1 MFGQSLMLQ
10 SSTFL
15 DKEYI
20 LISSRYQLH
29 PASTTTQCPSGNTD
43 AHSQKKFTENKKPRY
58 SEKFL
63 VAATLTPPRQ
73 HQKSNI
79 SRKQRLQEGNSAL
92 TPSSS
97 DHRS

>member
-1 MFGQSLMLQ
+1 MYLF
-10 SSTFL
+10 FL

-29 PASTTTQCPSGNTD
+29 LASATTQCPSGNTD
-43 AHSQKKFTENKKPRY
+43 AHSQKRRRRITEKKKARY

-79 SRKQRLQEGNSAL
+79 SRKQRL
-92 TPSSS
+92 
-97 DHRS
+97 